1 MRLLSLLQ
9 GKCPHCLQAHIF
21 ASFWRMNEF
30 CPHCGIK
37 FEREV
42 GYFSMAIFMGY
53 ILAAFVV
60 VPFIVV
66 AYLLNATFWFYIIP
80 PSVAVVLA
88 SPIIFRYARIWWL
101 YIDEWLDPRRPEEE
115 GKGKKGTKGT

>member
-9 GKCPHCLQAHIF
+9 GKCPHCVNGAIF
-21 ASFWRMNEF
+21 ASFWHMNEY

-53 ILAAFVV
+53 ILAAILVA
-60 VPFIVV
+60 PFIVI
-66 AYLLNATFWFYIIP
+66 AYLLNGGGWAYVIP
-80 PSVAVVLA
+80 PSVAVVLV
-88 SPIIFRYARIWWL
+88 SPVIFRYARIWWL

-115 GKGKKGTKGT
+115 KRG